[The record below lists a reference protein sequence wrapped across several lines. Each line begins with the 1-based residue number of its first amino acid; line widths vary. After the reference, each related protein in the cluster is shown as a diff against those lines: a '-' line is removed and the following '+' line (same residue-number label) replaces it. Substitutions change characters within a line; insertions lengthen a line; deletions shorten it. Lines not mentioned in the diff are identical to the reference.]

1 MSPSV
6 PPRRRSPPRSILIT
20 GASSGLGGALS
31 VSYAA
36 PGVSLALTGR
46 NLARLEAT
54 VAQCRARGATVT
66 AVPHE
71 LATPE
76 PVGAWVQA
84 VDEAS
89 PLDLVIAAAGISG
102 GPQPG
107 EITEGVRSA
116 TSQVAA
122 NLLGAMHVIEPVLPH
137 MLARGH
143 GHVAVVSSVAGYRG
157 LPYSPGY
164 SASKAGIRAYGEGLR
179 AALAPRGVHCSVIV
193 PGFFD
198 SPMTD
203 RFIGDKPFMMSLD
216 RAAAIVRT
224 GLDRRK
230 ARIVFPRLLGL
241 GIQAADLMPWMFG
254 DMILRAVR
262 FHIRPR

>member
-1 MSPSV
+1 MTPTRAQ
-6 PPRRRSPPRSILIT
+6 PRPGLARSILIT
-20 GASSGLGGALS
+20 GASSGLGAALA

-36 PGVSLALTGR
+36 PGIHLAITAR
-46 NLARLEAT
+46 DTERLART
-54 VAQCRARGATVT
+54 VALCRDRGATVEQASLDVAT
-66 AVPHE
+66 ASPIGDWACSIDD
-71 LATPE
+71 AT
-76 PVGAWVQA
+76 
-84 VDEAS
+84 

-107 EITEGVRSA
+107 EITEGVASA
-116 TSQVAA
+116 TNQVSA
-122 NLLGAMHVIEPVLPH
+122 NLLGAMHVIEPLLPR
-137 MLARGH
+137 MLARRR

-164 SASKAGIRAYGEGLR
+164 SASKAGVRAYGEGLR
-179 AALAPRGVHCSVIV
+179 AALSPHGVLCSVIV

-203 RFIGDKPFMMSLD
+203 RFIGDKPFMVSLD
-216 RAAAIVRT
+216 RAASIVRA
-224 GLDRRK
+224 GLDRRR

-241 GIQAADLMPWMFG
+241 GIQATDLMPWFLG
-254 DMILRAVR
+254 DRILRAVR